1 MAHDLEVIARKGDG
15 ESANPPLLFV
25 HGSCHAAWCWD
36 EHFLGFFAE
45 QGYDAYALSL
55 RGHGESGGGERLRW
69 TSIADY
75 VADVG
80 QVAGELPR
88 PPVVIGHSLGGFVV
102 QKYLEKHDAPG
113 AVLVAPAPRRGM
125 LRAAV
130 RWSLRDRWPFLKLW
144 LTMEPYA
151 LFSTPERCHAL
162 FFSPDM
168 DKDTVR
174 RYWARL
180 GPESFR
186 SWMEMLGRPPD
197 ATRIRGTPMLI
208 LAAANDRLIPEAAL
222 RDTAE
227 DYGAELT
234 LLPDMAHDLMLEDNW
249 GQAAEAMRDWLLRT
263 LGTAPPRQP
272 V

>member
-1 MAHDLEVIARKGDG
+1 MPHDLEVIARECEGG
-15 ESANPPLLFV
+15 SEYPPLLFV

-45 QGYDAYALSL
+45 RGFDAYALSL
-55 RGHGESGGGERLRW
+55 RGHGNSGGGKRLRW

-75 VADVG
+75 VADVER
-80 QVAGELPR
+80 VAADLPR
-88 PPVVIGHSLGGFVV
+88 SPVVIGHSLGGFIV
-102 QKYLEKHDAPG
+102 QKYVERHDPPG

-125 LRAAV
+125 RGAAI
-130 RWSLRDRWPFLKLW
+130 RWSLRDPWPFLKFW
-144 LTMEPYA
+144 FAMEPYV
-151 LFSTPERCHAL
+151 LFSTPERCHRL

-168 DKDTVR
+168 DKETVR

-197 ATRIRGTPMLI
+197 ATSIKGTPMLI

-227 DYGAELT
+227 DYGAELAM
-234 LLPDMAHDLMLEDNW
+234 LPDMAHDLMLEKRWRD
-249 GQAAEAMRDWLLRT
+249 AAEAMQEWLLRT
-263 LGTAPPRQP
+263 LAPSPERP
-272 V
+272 